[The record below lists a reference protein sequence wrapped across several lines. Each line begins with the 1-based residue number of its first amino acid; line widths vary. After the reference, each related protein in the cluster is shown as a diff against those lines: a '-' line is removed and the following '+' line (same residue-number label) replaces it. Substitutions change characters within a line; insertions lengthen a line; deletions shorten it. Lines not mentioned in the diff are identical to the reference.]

1 LIPLKPDRN
10 MIADYDMLLRNYR
23 GLLVRIDGFWAQVA
37 SSCPGQLA
45 CQEGCD
51 ACCRHLSLFWVEG
64 AALGA
69 ALAQLSVDQVARIRQ
84 QARQASPAGA
94 CPLLHQ
100 GSCLLYSARPVI
112 CRTHGLPVLL
122 SDARGARQLDYCPE
136 NFRGVANLPSGTILD
151 LEVLNTTL
159 ATINRLFVAEF
170 FPSTYSGPERL
181 SIAEILLYPWPGVKI
196 AD

>member
-1 LIPLKPDRN
+1 
-10 MIADYDMLLRNYR
+10 MILLREDIILSELLRNYR
-23 GLLVRIDGFWAQVA
+23 GLLGRIDGFWTQVA
-37 SSCPGQLA
+37 SACPGQLS

-69 ALAQLSVDQVARIRQ
+69 ALTQLPTAQVDRVRQ
-84 QARQASPAGA
+84 QAQQTDPAGP
-94 CPLLHQ
+94 CPLLYQ
-100 GSCLLYSARPVI
+100 GSCLLYPARPVI

-122 SDARGARQLDYCPE
+122 SGAQGERQLDHCPE
-136 NFRGVANLPSGTILD
+136 NFRGVASLPSGAVLD
-151 LEVLNTTL
+151 LEVLNATL

-170 FPSTYSGPERL
+170 FPTPFAGPERL
-181 SIAEILLYPWPGVKI
+181 SIAEFLLFPWPGVKI